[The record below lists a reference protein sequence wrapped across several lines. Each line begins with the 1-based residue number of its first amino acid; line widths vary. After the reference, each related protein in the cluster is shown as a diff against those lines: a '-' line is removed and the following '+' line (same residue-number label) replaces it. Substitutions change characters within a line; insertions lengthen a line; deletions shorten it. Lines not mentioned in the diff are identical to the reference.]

1 MEPREP
7 GDVTT
12 AAGDQSRVSH
22 KAPCPPDWGPGVG
35 RSLSWGYRPPSHSA
49 ETRGQG
55 QQCLPAGQV
64 RKTQGKSSQG
74 QRAKRTPF
82 LPPCPSSQPAT
93 SSSRKPS
100 QLPKGEGGR
109 RGRALCLL
117 RPCLSLVLWPSGLPP
132 IHLARDI
139 SPLSQPDGA
148 PPGQGQGQL
157 QCHVPSAGGRRPR
170 FAEGSG
176 EMVRPCPEPKGLV
189 KWPKEEEGGR
199 RHSA

>member
-1 MEPREP
+1 MSACWASKKDSREEFP
-7 GDVTT
+7 GPESQEDT
-12 AAGDQSRVSH
+12 
-22 KAPCPPDWGPGVG
+22 
-35 RSLSWGYRPPSHSA
+35 
-49 ETRGQG
+49 
-55 QQCLPAGQV
+55 LPASVPLLPACHLLLQEAIPA
-64 RKTQGKSSQG
+64 SQG
-74 QRAKRTPF
+74 
-82 LPPCPSSQPAT
+82 
-93 SSSRKPS
+93 
-100 QLPKGEGGR
+100 GGAR

-157 QCHVPSAGGRRPR
+157 QCLVPSAGGRRPR

-189 KWPKEEEGGR
+189 KWRGEETFSLEVTVR
-199 RHSA
+199 VLALAALS